1 MGKSQRVGEE
11 GRGREAARQGVEKGL
26 LGHLGSSL
34 SWDASCSGPRVSITD
49 PLPSPRR
56 MGPQAVPL
64 GWAEP
69 VLPGDLVACCLW
81 DLGNLL
87 EASLSELQEG
97 RLDPLSGLPAV

>member
-1 MGKSQRVGEE
+1 
-11 GRGREAARQGVEKGL
+11 
-26 LGHLGSSL
+26 
-34 SWDASCSGPRVSITD
+34 
-49 PLPSPRR
+49 